1 MHPRRK
7 SAEVKSVIENKSLTD
22 KQRLFCLYYSR
33 SFNATR
39 SYQKAYGC
47 SYATALTNGPE
58 LLGNTRVRD
67 EITKLKEQRYSQ
79 ALLRPEDIFQKYM
92 DIAFSDLSDYLD
104 WGQEEVPVMA
114 VFGPVVLTD
123 PETGEK
129 TPLMKTVN
137 VVRFHGSDEV
147 DGSILSEVKQGKD
160 GASIKLADR
169 MKALEWLAD
178 HLDLATEEQRARIAQ
193 IKANTARITDGGT
206 GEDDGVTINYGTRD
220 LHRGSG
226 DPEADAGI
234 PGQ

>member
-1 MHPRRK
+1 MSAPKKMHPRRK

-67 EITKLKEQRYSQ
+67 EITKLKEQRYAQ

-92 DIAFSDLSDYLD
+92 DIAFADMTDYISWVSRDVDTDDGVETINSIAFVPSD
-104 WGQEEVPVMA
+104 QI
-114 VFGPVVLTD
+114 
-123 PETGEK
+123 
-129 TPLMKTVN
+129 
-137 VVRFHGSDEV
+137 
-147 DGSILSEVKQGKD
+147 DGTIISEVKTGKSD
-160 GASIKLADR
+160 SIKLSDR

-226 DPEADAGI
+226 DPEADAGL

>member
-1 MHPRRK
+1 LH
-7 SAEVKSVIENKSLTD
+7 
-22 KQRLFCLYYSR
+22 YSR

-67 EITKLKEQRYSQ
+67 EITKLKEQRYAQ

-92 DIAFSDLSDYLD
+92 DIAFSDLTDYLD
-104 WGQEEVPVMA
+104 WGQEEVPVMTM
-114 VFGPVVLTD
+114 FGPAVTTD
-123 PETGEK
+123 PDTGEEIPI
-129 TPLMKTVN
+129 TRMVN
-137 VVRFHGSDEV
+137 VVKLRESGEV

-178 HLDLATEEQRARIAQ
+178 HLDLATEEQKARIDQ

-206 GEDDGVTINYGTRD
+206 GEDDGVIIDYGPKSV
-220 LHRGSG
+220 HRGSG
-226 DPEADAGI
+226 DPEADAGL
-234 PGQ
+234 PG

>member
-1 MHPRRK
+1 M
-7 SAEVKSVIENKSLTD
+7 
-22 KQRLFCLYYSR
+22 
-33 SFNATR
+33 
-39 SYQKAYGC
+39 
-47 SYATALTNGPE
+47 TNGPE

-67 EITKLKEQRYSQ
+67 EITKLKEQRYTQ

-92 DIAFSDLSDYLD
+92 DIAFSDLTDYLD
-104 WGQEEVPVMA
+104 WGQEEVPVTA

-137 VVRFHGSDEV
+137 VVRFKGSDEV

-178 HLDLATEEQRARIAQ
+178 HLDLATEEQKARIAQ
-193 IKANTARITDGGT
+193 IKANTARISDGGT
-206 GEDDGVTINYGTRD
+206 GEDDGVIIDYGPKSV
-220 LHRGSG
+220 HRGSG
-226 DPEADAGI
+226 DPEADAGL
-234 PGQ
+234 PG

>member
-1 MHPRRK
+1 MHLHPK
-7 SAEVKSVIENKSLTD
+7 DKAIKSVIENKSLTD
-22 KQRLFCLYYSR
+22 KQRLFCLHYSR

-67 EITKLKEQRYSQ
+67 EITKLKEQRYTQ

-92 DIAFSDLSDYLD
+92 DIAFSDLTDYLD
-104 WGQEEVPVMA
+104 WGQEEVPVTA

-137 VVRFHGSDEV
+137 VVRFKGSDEV

-178 HLDLATEEQRARIAQ
+178 HLDLATEEQKARIAQ
-193 IKANTARITDGGT
+193 IKANTARISDGGT
-206 GEDDGVTINYGTRD
+206 GEDDGVIIDYGPKSV
-220 LHRGSG
+220 HRGSG
-226 DPEADAGI
+226 DPEADAGL
-234 PGQ
+234 PG